1 MYNWNSSYNFYGKT
15 NNKFSNGMTK
25 SNLNVMQ
32 PQNGNSIQNSNIKQ
46 HFSDNSE
53 NSNDIRSMKIKHPKD
68 FSKNN
73 STLSI
78 DNERILFEIFGIKI
92 YFDDVLILCI
102 LLFLYQ
108 ENIHDEYLFIALILL
123 LLS

>member
-1 MYNWNSSYNFYGKT
+1 MYNWNSSYSFYGKT
-15 NNKFSNGMTK
+15 NNKISNGMPK
-25 SNLNVMQ
+25 GGLNILQ
-32 PQNGNSIQNSNIKQ
+32 HPNGNSIQNSNIKQ
-46 HFSDNSE
+46 QISDNLE
-53 NSNDIRSMKIKHPKD
+53 EQ
-68 FSKNN
+68 KNN

-78 DNERILFEIFGIKI
+78 DDESVLFEIFGIKI